1 MFLKTFF
8 KSKAERELDAI
19 LDELRANLENN
30 YKSTAQ
36 AAREKLG
43 RRCEELHASGQL
55 GEDAYRRYKKIF
67 EEYSLTM
74 RNYHH

>member
-1 MFLKTFF
+1 MVLFSFLVRPVNIGGKPALPRSELKTSAAADIF
-8 KSKAERELDAI
+8 SI
-19 LDELRANLENN
+19 L
-30 YKSTAQ
+30 Q
-36 AAREKLG
+36 
-43 RRCEELHASGQL
+43 LHASGQL